1 MEPDA
6 DVYFVNRN
14 ADPRDHRGPVASN
27 AIWTRPGYVAPPSS
41 GSRAV
46 GWTTPTATA
55 SYAGPANYA
64 GPAYTQPATTMS
76 LAPSG
81 FWGGGQPVYLPPPT
95 WGWGQPGTL
104 GGLFS
109 GLNGVNIG
117 TLVDLIGQGFA
128 AIRSL
133 PTPPTASGDS
143 GTDVANLTLYQ
154 QALAEHG
161 KTDEQIR
168 TAVHIIGKLLGA

>member
-1 MEPDA
+1 MDEA
-6 DVYFVNRN
+6 DVYFVQRN
-14 ADPRDHRGPVASN
+14 ADPRDHRTPVGPN
-27 AIWTRPGYVAPPSS
+27 AVWTRPPGYVTPPSS
-41 GSRAV
+41 GSRV
-46 GWTTPTATA
+46 VNWTTPATTATYAGPA
-55 SYAGPANYA
+55 SYAGPAYMPAPAPMSYA
-64 GPAYTQPATTMS
+64 PQGV
-76 LAPSG
+76 
-81 FWGGGQPVYLPPPT
+81 WGGGQPVYMQPPA

-104 GGLFS
+104 GGLFA

-133 PTPPTASGDS
+133 PTPPTASGES

>member
-1 MEPDA
+1 MIT
-6 DVYFVNRN
+6 
-14 ADPRDHRGPVASN
+14 PRQPAYVPPAAGPQ
-27 AIWTRPGYVAPPSS
+27 R
-41 GSRAV
+41 
-46 GWTTPTATA
+46 TTW
-55 SYAGPANYA
+55 AGPATYA
-64 GPAYTQPATTMS
+64 GPAYMQ
-76 LAPSG
+76 APTPYYPPG
-81 FWGGGQPVYLPPPT
+81 VWGGQQPVYMQPPV
-95 WGWGQPGTL
+95 WGQPGTL
-104 GGLFS
+104 GGLFA

-117 TLVDLIGQGFA
+117 SLVDLIGQGFA

-154 QALAEHG
+154 TALAEHG